1 MTNIYKMDDIGKTDD
16 KPNGGF
22 IPIRKKRQDRKHI
35 PMSGID
41 HKESKMKG
49 MITIADMMRNVKL

>member
-1 MTNIYKMDDIGKTDD
+1 MDDIGKTDD